1 MAFSWGEVLAQFFLC
16 MRTWLQL
23 TYGIKCRPGNMLMLL
38 LFAVE
43 RWSISQPPEAEA
55 FIRPS
60 AKPLANLTAR
70 PTVMFGVYI

>member
-1 MAFSWGEVLAQFFLC
+1 
-16 MRTWLQL
+16 
-23 TYGIKCRPGNMLMLL
+23 MLMLL